1 MDLAALGTTVQ
12 VDVSG
17 TGLDEEELRHAWARC
32 LADPDP
38 DALSLTPGPMTASSL
53 TQEITRKLIS
63 RQIGHLL
70 MFHAGAVCHPA
81 TGDSVV
87 FIAPGG
93 TGKTTLATYLG
104 RRYGYISDETVAI
117 EPDTW
122 RIFPYPKPLSTRRPD
137 LLGEKSELSPDDL
150 GLQPCH
156 PHPHVSHLVL
166 LARDDSHDTLIT
178 PERRLDAMVT
188 MAEQSSSIHKLP
200 KPLHL
205 LADLIDHTGQ
215 VWRAQY
221 AECETLEPFIKDAL
235 GAPC

>member
-1 MDLAALGTTVQ
+1 MNLAALGTTVQ
-12 VDVSG
+12 VDLSG
-17 TGLDEEELRHAWARC
+17 TGLDEERLRHAWVRC
-32 LADPDP
+32 LSTLGPEPAHL
-38 DALSLTPGPMTASSL
+38 APGPMTASHL
-53 TQEITRKLIS
+53 TQQITRKLIS

-117 EPDTW
+117 DPGSW

-221 AECETLEPFIKDAL
+221 AECQTLEPFIKDAL

>member
-32 LADPDP
+32 LAAPDP

-122 RIFPYPKPLSTRRPD
+122 RILPYPKPLSTRRPD